1 MATNLTEYV
10 NPQNF
15 STVWIYHTPDSD
27 LDGDQNPEV
36 PSNLQTL
43 SFVKGTWTLVI
54 DGVVKVQNVAFNG
67 APEFSQLDGSKFV
80 LGDLIEDEIYT
91 KVTTTAVTVD
101 KDIPAQIFDAQIVGS
116 GRNPTTAWVE
126 GNADGSFSAAGDIWS
141 TLTDGETWGIIYD
154 NTILTS
160 NNTALTYDGYYD
172 GAVDKPYFE
181 AADGTLYI
189 RWQSSYSQGGATAYK
204 VKKII
209 PARVETV
216 IENQTTNEESRY
228 KFYNVEGIIPSEV
241 NNFRAR
247 AVVVLPHH
255 ISQRTVAKRQG
266 NYSGPALILDTS
278 HMRVV
283 LNMSQALLEI
293 EDLKEN
299 YGIEARA
306 HPVELQIGAEFVQI
320 SSNQVVDLNTFG
332 ADQNHILQY
341 DSITERY
348 ETKIPNT
355 STIVEGT
362 NLYYTDG
369 RVQNV
374 VRSQLTTDDVKEGDN
389 NLYLNG
395 AGTTDDLTEGTVKL
409 YLNGAGTTDDLTEG
423 STNLYYTAAR
433 ADSRITAILQDDDTF
448 AAASATNIASSESIK
463 AYVDTAISNLVD
475 SAPDALNTLNELA
488 AAINDDAAVYDTIIE
503 RITTL
508 ETDLSTTIDNL
519 TITTYGDTAPTDPQP
534 GELWFDTATAGELL
548 MWDGFS
554 WIQLTG
560 VVGSPASGGG
570 GGSTDLSGY
579 VTTTA
584 LNTAIQD
591 MVEFSDL
598 SVVTATASGGGALAY
613 SATTGQFTF
622 TPAVGPDL
630 TGYATETYVDDA
642 ILEITGATEIPDD
655 INDLTDVDGIIPTSL
670 TDLGITDGTNGQ
682 VLSTDGSGTFSFID
696 TATSLTDLGITDGTN
711 GQVLSTDGSGT
722 FSFIDTSSSVVFGA
736 WSSTETVSATG
747 SNNGTSN
754 SSATIPSG
762 TKGIL
767 IKGSTSSQNNSQ
779 GQGRLFV
786 NGTQR
791 AAGSVQ
797 NDGDGSVID
806 FDYLI
811 YIDATTGSGTYFLN
825 SRNVTVPGTAWVG
838 SGAVTSIQV
847 QAQSTSSDKN
857 TTHSTNIYYS

>member
-1 MATNLTEYV
+1 MAKNITAYN
-10 NPQNF
+10 NPQSF
-15 STVWIYHTPDSD
+15 GTIWIYHTEDSD
-27 LDGDQNPEV
+27 ISGNQNPQV
-36 PSNLQTL
+36 PTSLQAL
-43 SFVKGTWTLVI
+43 SYVKGSWTLVV
-54 DGVVKVQNVAFNG
+54 DGVTLFQNRTDFAASPF
-67 APEFSQLDGSKFV
+67 FSRLDGSRYD
-80 LGDLIEDEIYT
+80 LGIEVDDQFYIKNT
-91 KVTTTAVTVD
+91 VTTVTVTN
-101 KDIPAQIFDAQIVGS
+101 DIPAQEFAAKIVGT
-116 GRNPTTAWVE
+116 GRTPTTAWVE
-126 GNADGSFSAAGDIWS
+126 GNADGNFSATGDTWS

-160 NNTALTYDGYYD
+160 NNTALTYTGYYQGD
-172 GAVDKPYFE
+172 VNKPYFTDT
-181 AADGTLYI
+181 DGNLYI
-189 RWQSSYSQGGATAYK
+189 RWSAGYTTDGATAYK

-209 PARVETV
+209 PATTETV
-216 IENQTTNEESRY
+216 DQEQFISETSRY
-228 KFYNVEGIIPSEV
+228 IFYSVLGTISSEV
-241 NNFRAR
+241 NNFYAN
-247 AVVVLPHH
+247 AVVVVPHH

-266 NYSGPALILDTS
+266 SYAGPALDLGTS
-278 HMRVV
+278 HLRVV

-293 EDLKEN
+293 ADLKTN

-306 HPVELQIGAEFVQI
+306 HPIELRIGAEFVQI
-320 SSNQVVDLNTFG
+320 ATNQILDLATFD
-332 ADQNHILQY
+332 AQHNDILQY
-341 DSITERY
+341 NDATQEYVTQQPIT
-348 ETKIPNT
+348 T
-355 STIVEGT
+355 TILEGT
-362 NLYYTDG
+362 NLYYTDE
-369 RVQNV
+369 RVRAVIGN
-374 VRSQLTTDDVKEGDN
+374 STTDDIQ
-389 NLYLNG
+389 
-395 AGTTDDLTEGTVKL
+395 
-409 YLNGAGTTDDLTEG
+409 EG
-423 STNLYYTAAR
+423 SVNLYYTDAR
-433 ADSRITAILQDDDTF
+433 VQTYLTDNSY
-448 AAASATNIASSESIK
+448 ATES
-463 AYVDTAISNLVD
+463 YVDTAISDLLD
-475 SAPDALNTLNELA
+475 GAPEALDTLNELA
-488 AAINDDAAVYDTIIE
+488 AAINDDANVYQTIID
-503 RITTL
+503 R
-508 ETDLSTTIDNL
+508 IDNL
-519 TITTYGDTAPTDPQP
+519 TTTTYGDTAPTDPQP

-548 MWDGFS
+548 MWDGYS

-560 VVGSPASGGG
+560 VVGSPSESGGG
-570 GGSTDLSGY
+570 GSGDLSGY

-598 SVVTATASGGGALAY
+598 SVVTGAASGGGALAY
-613 SATTGQFTF
+613 NSTTGTFTF
-622 TPAVGPDL
+622 NPAIGPDL

-642 ILEITGATEIPDD
+642 IASITGATEIPDD

-682 VLSTDGSGTFSFID
+682 VLST
-696 TATSLTDLGITDGTN
+696 N
-711 GQVLSTDGSGT
+711 GSGT
-722 FSFIDTSSSVVFGA
+722 FSFIDTSSVAFGA

-806 FDYLI
+806 FNYLI

-825 SRNVTVPGTAWVG
+825 NNNVTLPGTSWVG
-838 SGAVTSIQV
+838 SGTVTSIQV